1 MEIKKRNGKWYVY
14 LRPFDGKQVGVRVD
28 VETKTEAV
36 QIEKM
41 ITRACRTRNYSVL
54 DDQSKEACIRMF
66 GNQKWELPD
75 DLKGRAHSPNKEL
88 TLWHAVELFW
98 KYPGIR
104 ESKDSWRKEY
114 AINRLVY
121 FFGKDFTIHDLRIPQ
136 IKEYR
141 LQRLK
146 DGAAPT
152 AVNRELACL
161 SKIFQVLI
169 ELEHLNVNPVRMVK
183 RLSPKSG
190 ERESYV
196 SWKDFHRIVDAC
208 PAWFRAIAM
217 TAYYTGMR
225 RGEILGL
232 TRNQVKLS
240 QRMIVLGAK
249 DTKEGRTKRIPIHRN
264 LVPILEEALKVSC
277 LKTDKVF
284 LLQDEKGV
292 RPLKLETFKN
302 VWPRVCTSLKMEKP
316 WPRFHDLRHTWK
328 TNARRSGMDG
338 EIRESI
344 LGHAS
349 REKNVSERYGRIS
362 NQELL
367 EAIDSMSFD
376 YGPTE
381 IVVSR

>member
-1 MEIKKRNGKWYVY
+1 
-14 LRPFDGKQVGVRVD
+14 
-28 VETKTEAV
+28 VESKTEAV

-54 DDQSKEACIRMF
+54 DDQSREACMRMF
-66 GNQKWELPD
+66 ENQKWELPD
-75 DLKGRAHSPNKEL
+75 DLKHKARSPREEL
-88 TLWHAVELFW
+88 TLWRAVEIFL

-104 ESKDSWRKEY
+104 ESRDRWRKEY
-114 AINRLVY
+114 AINRLLY
-121 FFGKDFTIHDLRIPQ
+121 FFGKDFPIRELWIPQ

-141 LQRLK
+141 IQRLK

-152 AVNRELACL
+152 TVNREMACL

-183 RLSPKSG
+183 RLSTKSG
-190 ERESYV
+190 EREAYV

-240 QRMIVLGAK
+240 QRMIVLGSK
-249 DTKEGRTKRIPIHRN
+249 DTKEARAKRIPIHRN
-264 LVPILEEALKVSC
+264 LIPILEEALKVTC
-277 LKTDKVF
+277 LQTDKVF
-284 LLQDEKGV
+284 LLHDEKGV

-302 VWPRVCTSLKMEKP
+302 VWPRGCASLKMEKP

-344 LGHAS
+344 LGHWS
-349 REKNVSERYGRIS
+349 KEKSVSERYGRIS
-362 NQELL
+362 NQELID
-367 EAIDSMSFD
+367 AIDSMNFD